1 MGHPST
7 MVGVESPQE
16 FIASMPL
23 SYREAFDDEAM
34 LAHAGVAARREA
46 SATRVEIWKDLPERV
61 VAICIVADDR
71 PGLLSQIS
79 AALVAH
85 EIDVV
90 TAHAYCRARSNG
102 TQEAIDLLWI
112 RRVARANGSIGPI
125 RARDVTAI
133 GEMVD
138 ALVRGNAKL
147 EPALG
152 FARAVRA
159 AAANARVLFDD
170 GAGDGTMVLTV
181 EATDRP
187 GLLLVVTKAIFR
199 AQLQILGLRATSEEG
214 RAVDRFHLAELDG
227 KPLVQTRLLLLQ
239 VEILSALEERESE
252 SEGESESE
260 SESAVEA
267 VG

>member
-1 MGHPST
+1 MMGR
-7 MVGVESPQE
+7 VESPDE
-16 FIASMPL
+16 FTASMPT

-34 LAHAGVAARREA
+34 VAHAGIAARRDA
-46 SATRVEIWKDLPERV
+46 SATRVEIWKVLPERV

-90 TAHAYCRARSNG
+90 TAHAFCRARSDG

-112 RRVARANGSIGPI
+112 RRVAGANGSIAPI
-125 RARDVTAI
+125 RARDVAAI

-138 ALVRGNAKL
+138 ALVRGKAKHV
-147 EPALG
+147 PAVNY
-152 FARAVRA
+152 ARAVRSA
-159 AAANARVLFDD
+159 AASTRVLFEN
-170 GAGDGTMVLTV
+170 GAADGTMVLTV

-199 AQLQILGLRATSEEG
+199 AGLQIVGLRAMSEEG
-214 RAVDRFHLAELDG
+214 RAIDRFHLAELDG
-227 KPLVQTRLLLLQ
+227 KPLLQARVLTLQ
-239 VEILSALEERESE
+239 VEILSALEDGDGDGDGNDDSEPESA
-252 SEGESESE
+252 
-260 SESAVEA
+260 ESAVA
-267 VG
+267 